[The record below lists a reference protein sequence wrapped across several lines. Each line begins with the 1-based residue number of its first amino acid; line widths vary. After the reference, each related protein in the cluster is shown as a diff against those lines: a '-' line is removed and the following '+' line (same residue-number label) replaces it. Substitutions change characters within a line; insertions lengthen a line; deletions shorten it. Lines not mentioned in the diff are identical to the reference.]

1 MNQFNGIGRLT
12 RDPELVET
20 SGGTAICN
28 LRVAVDRRNRDDGAV
43 FVDVKAFEG
52 QARACAD
59 HLSKGRQV
67 AVTGRLELDEW
78 EAKDG
83 SGKRS
88 RLYLIGERVEFLAR
102 SGRNGDHDDQN
113 PEPHAPVGVVGDGEA
128 GEEDLPF

>member
-1 MNQFNGIGRLT
+1 MNQVNMIGRLT

-20 SGGTAICN
+20 KGGTAICK

-67 AVTGRLELDEW
+67 AITGRLELDEW

-88 RLYLIGERVEFLAR
+88 RVYVIGERIQFLGR
-102 SGRNGDHDDQN
+102 SSRNGDQGEQ
-113 PEPHAPVGVVGDGEA
+113 EPSSEEPAGVAGAAGD
-128 GEEDLPF
+128 EDIPF

>member
-20 SGGTAICN
+20 KGGTAICN
-28 LRVAVDRRNRDDGAV
+28 LRVAVDRRNREGAV
-43 FVDVKAFEG
+43 YLDVKCFEG

-88 RLYLIGERVEFLAR
+88 RVYVIGERVQFLGR
-102 SGRNGDHDDQN
+102 SSRNGDQAEQA
-113 PEPHAPVGVVGDGEA
+113 PSSEEPVGTAGEA
-128 GEEDLPF
+128 GDEDIPF

>member
-1 MNQFNGIGRLT
+1 MNQVNMIGRLT

-20 SGGTAICN
+20 KGGTAICN

-88 RLYLIGERVEFLAR
+88 RVYVIGERVQFLGR
-102 SGRNGDHDDQN
+102 SSRNGDQGEQ
-113 PEPHAPVGVVGDGEA
+113 EPSSEEPAGVAGAAGD
-128 GEEDLPF
+128 EDIPF

>member
-20 SGGTAICN
+20 KGGTAICN

-43 FVDVKAFEG
+43 YLDVKCFEG

-67 AVTGRLELDEW
+67 AVSGRLELDEW

-88 RLYLIGERVEFLAR
+88 RVYVIGERVQFLGR
-102 SGRNGDHDDQN
+102 SSGNGDQAEQA
-113 PEPHAPVGVVGDGEA
+113 PSSEEPVGTAGAAGD
-128 GEEDLPF
+128 EDIPF

>member
-1 MNQFNGIGRLT
+1 MNQVNMIGRLT

-20 SGGTAICN
+20 KGGTAICN

-67 AVTGRLELDEW
+67 AITGRLELDEW

-88 RLYLIGERVEFLAR
+88 RVYVIGERIQFLGR
-102 SGRNGDHDDQN
+102 SSRNGDQGEQ
-113 PEPHAPVGVVGDGEA
+113 EPSSEEPAGVAGAAGD
-128 GEEDLPF
+128 EDIPF

>member
-1 MNQFNGIGRLT
+1 MNQVNMIGRLT

-20 SGGTAICN
+20 KGGTAICN
-28 LRVAVDRRNRDDGAV
+28 LRVAVDRRNRDDGPV
-43 FVDVKAFEG
+43 YLDVKAFEG

-88 RLYLIGERVEFLAR
+88 RVYVIGERIQFLGR
-102 SGRNGDHDDQN
+102 SSHNGDQGEQA
-113 PEPHAPVGVVGDGEA
+113 PSSEEPAGVAGAAGD
-128 GEEDLPF
+128 EDIPF